1 MSVMISAWARHAS
14 IGDPKFAD
22 IASSAKFSVQ
32 ANRPGNRLLGM
43 SSQGTWTRIYVLRKL
58 EIDGAQ
64 YTIIDASWAK
74 YAMDLSISSRV
85 DNDIIKIDTLP
96 SSKIMACRI
105 QLPFPAENLIEGLE
119 ALLKGRTVVDINDSL
134 NGAEFTLNPMPYNEI
149 PLNEWEK
156 DISLKEHV

>member
-1 MSVMISAWARHAS
+1 MPVMISAWARHAS

-22 IASSAKFSVQ
+22 IARSAKFSIQ

-43 SSQGTWTRIYVLRKL
+43 SPHGTWTRIYVLRKI
-58 EIDGAQ
+58 EIEGAKC
-64 YTIIDASWAK
+64 TIIDASWTK
-74 YAMDLSISSRV
+74 YALDLSVSSRV
-85 DNDIIKIDTLP
+85 DNEVIKIDTLP
-96 SSKIMACRI
+96 SSKIMACRN

-119 ALLKGRTVVDINDSL
+119 ALLKGRTVVDINDGL